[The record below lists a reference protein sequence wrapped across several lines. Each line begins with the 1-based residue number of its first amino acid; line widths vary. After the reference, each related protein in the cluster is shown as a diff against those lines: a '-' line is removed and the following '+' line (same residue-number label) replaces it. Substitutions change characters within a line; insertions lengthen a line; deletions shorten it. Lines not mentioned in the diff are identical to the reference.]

1 LKAIQL
7 LVDDAAKCLLA
18 AGEEG
23 KIRMAEALRDRD
35 FEKVNDLGMAAVA
48 IMMAAN
54 TVRECQVALNMI
66 KNAIRVSGKEEGE
79 N

>member
-1 LKAIQL
+1 VRAIQM

-35 FEKVNDLGMAAVA
+35 FEKVNELGMAAVA
-48 IMMAAN
+48 IMMAAT

-66 KNAIRVSGKEEGE
+66 KNAIRVSGKDEGD